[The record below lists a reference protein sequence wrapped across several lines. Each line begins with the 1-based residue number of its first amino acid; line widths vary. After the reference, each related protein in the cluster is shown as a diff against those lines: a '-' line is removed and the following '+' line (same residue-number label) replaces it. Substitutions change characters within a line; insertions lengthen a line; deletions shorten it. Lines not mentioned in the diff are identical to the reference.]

1 MAVTSGSFT
10 TSGSTQS
17 GVTRNLVFSWSSSSS
32 GNRTTIS
39 WTVKGGGTVGGSDE
53 KWQYLNSITVVVNGV
68 TRYSSSSSIQLH
80 YNDLVASGSFYIDH
94 TSEVTLSA
102 SVSAAI
108 YSGSTNCTGSGT
120 WTLPAL
126 LSASSLTVSQ
136 GPFTF
141 GSSKPTFTIT
151 KTTSGLVS
159 HALFWSLASGGSKY
173 LISKFNNTA
182 GASGSSTTYNSW
194 TLSKE
199 LSSYF
204 TFVNNQSSIK
214 FWLYTY
220 KDTTYSGSSIIGYVS
235 SSDFIVQPSADMLPQ
250 ISSTITDTTGY
261 YDSYGKFYNTNTT
274 STSSQGSF
282 TFTPTFYGSNTLS
295 SQTLAKN
302 DGTAI
307 SNNTVSYSLADRNN
321 SSNQTK
327 VTYSVVDNLGLT
339 SSKTETIAWDT
350 TPPITINKL
359 EIFRSDSSGTP
370 NDQGNRAAVLYNG
383 SAGTVTISAGTGNT
397 TSQTATANQDCVVVV
412 PNNISTSANTTVT
425 VSVGSSY
432 STTAILPPTFVT
444 FELTADGT
452 GFGFGQGAES
462 KKFIV
467 NNMTNGI
474 ELSNDVKLGGYITLP
489 NNITLRGTKVNSSDT
504 VNLIGLDASNNIS
517 MGYNNPG
524 NLTFYTNNHANSFTF
539 GTDGSLSGITSIF
552 NTYQRSRSSFANGA
566 TFTATKDGVV
576 TVVYRHNGGT
586 NNATASV
593 ITSEASGESEPI
605 NQYVALTTQSTANGY
620 FSACFP
626 IKKGLTYTST
636 VTNATVQTAHISYF
650 K

>member
-1 MAVTSGSFT
+1 MAVISGSFT

-39 WTVKGGGTVGGSDE
+39 WTVKGGGTVGGSNE

-235 SSDFIVQPSADMLPQ
+235 SSDFTVRPSTDMLPQ
-250 ISSTITDTTGY
+250 ISSTITDATGY
-261 YDSYGKFYNTNTT
+261 YDSYGKFYNTGTS

-295 SQTLAKN
+295 SQTLTKN
-302 DGTAI
+302 GTA
-307 SNNTVSYSLADRNN
+307 SPNNTVSYSLDDKSN
-321 SSNQTK
+321 NQTK
-327 VTYSVVDNLGLT
+327 VIYSVVDNLGLT
-339 SSKTETIAWDT
+339 SSKTETITWSTDS
-350 TPPITINKL
+350 PITINKL
-359 EIFRSDSSGTP
+359 EIFRSNDLGDP
-370 NDQGNRAAVLYNG
+370 DDQGNKAAVLYNG
-383 SAGTVTISAGTGNT
+383 SDDDVTISAGTGNT
-397 TSQTATANQDCVVVV
+397 KTEHATANQDCIVVV
-412 PNNISTSANTTVT
+412 PNDISTSANTTVT

-432 STTAILPPTFVT
+432 STSAVLPPTFVT

-462 KKFIV
+462 KKFII

-474 ELSNDVKLGGYITLP
+474 ELNNDVKLGGYATLP

-517 MGYNNPG
+517 IGYNNPG
-524 NLTFYTNNHANSFTF
+524 NLTFYTNNHANAFTF
-539 GTDGSLSGITSIF
+539 GTDGSVSGITSIF
-552 NTYQRSRSSFANGA
+552 NTYQRSRTSFLNGA
-566 TFTATKDGVV
+566 TFTAAKDGVV

-586 NNATASV
+586 SNATAG
-593 ITSEASGESEPI
+593 ITTSEASEESNPI
-605 NQYVALTTQSTANGY
+605 NQYVALTTQSTTSGY
-620 FSACFP
+620 FSVCFP

-636 VTNATVQTAHISYF
+636 VTNATVQTAHINYF